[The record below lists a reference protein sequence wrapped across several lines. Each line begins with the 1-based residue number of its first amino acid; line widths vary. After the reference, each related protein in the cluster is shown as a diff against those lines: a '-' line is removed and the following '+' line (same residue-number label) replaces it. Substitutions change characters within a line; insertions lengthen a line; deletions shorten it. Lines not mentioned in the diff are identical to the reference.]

1 MPQTPDQ
8 LYMQRCLQLAATAGG
23 WVAPN
28 PMVGAVLV
36 HESRIIGE
44 GYHQLYGQAHA
55 EVNCIRSVKEED
67 RHLISQS
74 TLYVSLE
81 PCAHKGKTPPCA
93 DLIIQHQIPHVV
105 LACRDP
111 FTEVNGRG
119 IEKLKQAGVEVRE
132 GLMEQEA
139 RWLNRRFFT
148 FHEHKKPYV
157 LLKWAQTANG
167 MIGNADGSR
176 LLISNK
182 AVNRLVHRW
191 RSEEAAILVGTNTAQ
206 LDNPSLINQYWS
218 GPSPVRVVLDRSLR
232 LPPQLK
238 IFDGKVR
245 TVVLNKKKQ
254 SARGM
259 ITYHKIEEKQSLPW
273 EIMQALYDLQ
283 LQSVLIEGGAQ
294 LMQLFIDAGLWN
306 EARIITSPHISNNPG
321 ISAPRIKGA
330 RLYKNYQILGDRI
343 EEYHR
348 L

>member
-1 MPQTPDQ
+1 
-8 LYMQRCLQLAATAGG
+8 
-23 WVAPN
+23 
-28 PMVGAVLV
+28 
-36 HESRIIGE
+36 
-44 GYHQLYGQAHA
+44 
-55 EVNCIRSVKEED
+55 
-67 RHLISQS
+67 
-74 TLYVSLE
+74 
-81 PCAHKGKTPPCA
+81 
-93 DLIIQHQIPHVV
+93 VV

-119 IEKLKQAGVEVRE
+119 IEKLKEAGVEVRE
-132 GLMEQEA
+132 GLMEQES

-157 LLKWAQTANG
+157 VLKWAQTANG

-245 TVVLNKKKQ
+245 TVVLNRKKQ
-254 SARGM
+254 SVRGM

-273 EIMQALYDLQ
+273 EIMQALYDLK

-294 LMQLFIDAGLWN
+294 LTQMFIDAGLWN

-321 ISAPRIKGA
+321 IAAPRIKDA
-330 RLYKNYQILGDRI
+330 RMMNSYQILGDRI
-343 EEYHR
+343 EEYQR